1 MARIIGNDRKQVES
15 SYSLA
20 RMEDVD
26 IENLK
31 RKYMENVKN
40 GALPNDERT
49 ITEIQASE
57 DAVKLTEF
65 ADFFELEGVDVDP
78 MTDNPLDAMVQ
89 ISNMLE
95 DGAQELDIVVQT
107 QKELAIEENA
117 AEGIEQIKEFAVNN
131 GDPLLASDFKEKSE
145 RIIQKLV
152 IEEKKKTES
161 SASSVFEE
169 ARQESRRSS
178 SVNDDIFGSQTSG
191 TRTATATTTTT
202 QSASSNQ
209 QRDKEIHTMYAEGA
223 NAMRAFVYNG
233 PVKPKKKKE
242 AKAHHFGG
250 RRKFSFKNMVTTV
263 KKWLYSEEATTLCK
277 VGIAVCLETALA
289 VITKQRSFDGAGQT
303 FGYIGMMLGV
313 FYIGSELRSIGYD
326 QRRLAMI

>member
-1 MARIIGNDRKQVES
+1 MARIIGNERKHTES

-26 IENLK
+26 IDNLK
-31 RKYMENVKN
+31 RKYMENIKN
-40 GALPNDERT
+40 GSLPSDERT
-49 ITEIQASE
+49 VTEIQASE

-89 ISNMLE
+89 ISNMME
-95 DGAQELDIVVQT
+95 EGAQELDIVVQT
-107 QKELAIEENA
+107 QRENAIEENA
-117 AEGIEQIKEFAVNN
+117 AEGIEQIKEFAVND

-152 IEEKKKTES
+152 VEDKKKTES
-161 SASSVFEE
+161 STSSVFEE
-169 ARQESRRSS
+169 ARRESRSS
-178 SVNDDIFGSQTSG
+178 SANDDIFNTKTSG
-191 TRTATATTTTT
+191 IRTTTATATTTT
-202 QSASSNQ
+202 QSASGNQ
-209 QRDKEIHTMYAEGA
+209 QRDKEIHAMYADGS

-242 AKAHHFGG
+242 SKAHHFGG
-250 RRKFSFKNMVTTV
+250 RKRFSFKNMVSTV
-263 KKWLYSEEATTLCK
+263 KKWLHSEEASTLCK